1 MENKKKNILIVAAA
15 FLLVLAVIFFFP
27 KPLEKR
33 LSAPLDENCV
43 IYIDCREIVF
53 NSGMPNEHKSYRV
66 ECTAENGLIDEAIEL
81 CTDTKTVSHPA
92 NLLPWKITKWDGY
105 DIKIAIGRPN
115 DSGEWFSLGEKEM
128 IISREEFKIF
138 RILNPDFSKKIVEF
152 TKEYGTVDE

>member
-1 MENKKKNILIVAAA
+1 MENKKKNILIVAVV
-15 FLLVLAVIFFFP
+15 FLLVPAAIFFFP
-27 KPLEKR
+27 RPLEKR

-81 CTDTKTVSHPA
+81 CTDTKTASHPA

-105 DIKIAIGRPN
+105 DIKIAIGRPEG
-115 DSGEWFSLGEKEM
+115 SGEWFSLGEKEM
-128 IISREEFKIF
+128 IISREEFKI
-138 RILNPDFSKKIVEF
+138 
-152 TKEYGTVDE
+152 YGFC